1 MKEIFLICGAIVS
14 IFATIAF
21 VVGGGYLVFTLIK
34 DDIRTRKEAA
44 EEYALE
50 KAQNLVD
57 KDEFLKKVRIYLIN
71 KGKFTNS
78 TECDDFDNAMKGDEL

>member
-34 DDIRTRKEAA
+34 DDIEARRQAA
-44 EEYALE
+44 EEYEFERA
-50 KAQNLVD
+50 KAD
-57 KDEFLKKVRIYLIN
+57 RHDENY
-71 KGKFTNS
+71 
-78 TECDDFDNAMKGDEL
+78 